1 VNSHTL
7 SQLLFDAAGK
17 SFWLLAAALLLML
30 AVRRGAPAL
39 RHFIWL
45 LVLAGLLL
53 LPAAALISPFQS
65 APAWAGMGN
74 FVEHWVARA
83 DLNQPPNLPAV
94 ANGTGAARGG
104 VTPTVSA
111 PAVPSGDLRPSL
123 PRALDLRLCIL
134 WAWAAGLVATLL
146 AFAVRLGLLRGIERA
161 SKMMDDP
168 EFPALAETVCRELN
182 LQRRVCFLQ
191 SAQSLM
197 PMTWGWWRPVVLL
210 PPDTSGWER
219 GRLHS
224 VLRHEL
230 GHVKRRDCL
239 TQGFA
244 NLACALFWFNP
255 LVWLAARQMRRE
267 RERACDDLVLSTGL
281 RPSEYASHL
290 LEIARHFARAPHAAA
305 IPIARQSGLESRL
318 RFIVDSSRK
327 PGRLHPAAAC
337 AAALIVG
344 AIFFAVGGCKTGA
357 PSKAA
362 PANESGALRQKQFE
376 QLKIFFAVKEQQAQ
390 SLAATDGKT
399 LIPEVKSYF
408 AAGRK
413 GDWRTVD
420 DLWTNLLNKQKLLRK
435 LDQAARAKYPAD
447 EAGLLSPYWQTIMET
462 WGAME
467 RIEMTAPKY
476 TQIMAD
482 KIIHS
487 IPAGSIYLGG
497 TDPGR
502 FLISAMCQSQ
512 SAGDPFFT
520 ITQNAVADPTYL
532 DYVRLMYGGKIQPP
546 TKEAVPKAYSDFA
559 ADTKRRYQ
567 HDQDYPNEAR
577 QIKPGEKISTESGWF
592 AIDGMAAVM
601 EINASITKIMFD
613 ENPNREFY
621 IEESYPLDWTY
632 PYLEPHGLIMKIN
645 RQPLAEL
652 SERMVDADRKYWRNL
667 ANGMIGDWLTE
678 ETTVKAVAEFADK
691 IYVRKDLSG
700 FTGDPAFVQ
709 NDFARQ
715 TFAQLRSTIAGVYA
729 WRIGA
734 LKEAP
739 AAEDYAA
746 KSAPDRRRMAAAADF
761 AFRQAFA
768 LCPSSTEIV
777 MPYTHFLTAQN
788 RAADAILVAQT
799 ASQSPSLKEEDA
811 TRVRNLL
818 QDLQAGRAK

>member
-1 VNSHTL
+1 MSSHAL

-17 SFWLLAAALLLML
+17 SFWLLAAALLVMF

-45 LVLAGLLL
+45 LVMAGLLL
-53 LPAAALISPFQS
+53 LPAAPLVSPFQS
-65 APAWAGMGN
+65 APASAGLGN
-74 FVEHWVARA
+74 FVEQWAARS

-94 ANGTGAARGG
+94 ATGTGAARGA

-111 PAVPSGDLRPSL
+111 PAVPSGDLDPSP
-123 PRALDLRLCIL
+123 PRALDLRRCIL
-134 WAWAAGLVATLL
+134 WAWAAGLAATLL

-161 SKMMDDP
+161 SKRIDDP
-168 EFPALAETVCRELN
+168 EFPALVETVCRELN
-182 LQRRVCFLQ
+182 LQRRVRFLQ

-230 GHVKRRDCL
+230 GHVKRWDCL

-267 RERACDDLVLSTGL
+267 RERACDDLVPSTGL

-305 IPIARQSGLESRL
+305 IPVARQSGLESRL

-327 PGRLHPAAAC
+327 PGHLRPAAAC

-357 PSKAA
+357 PPKAGN
-362 PANESGALRQKQFE
+362 ANDAGALRQKQFE
-376 QLKIFFAVKEQQAQ
+376 QLKLFFAAKEQQART
-390 SLAATDGKT
+390 LAPKDGKT
-399 LIPEVKSYF
+399 LFPEVESYF

-413 GDWRTVD
+413 GDWQTVDGLWTNYFRRRGYEYERTPETVD
-420 DLWTNLLNKQKLLRK
+420 DDRLNT
-435 LDQAARAKYPAD
+435 
-447 EAGLLSPYWQTIMET
+447 PYWQTTIET
-462 WGAME
+462 WGAWACLD
-467 RIEMTAPKY
+467 RIAPKY
-476 TQIMAD
+476 AQIMAD
-482 KIIHS
+482 EIIHS

-497 TDPGR
+497 TNPGR
-502 FLISAMCQSQ
+502 FLISALCQSQ
-512 SAGDPFFT
+512 IHGDPFYT
-520 ITQNAVADPTYL
+520 ITQNAVADPAYL
-532 DYVRLMYGGKIQPP
+532 QYVRLMYGGKIQIPSN
-546 TKEAVPKAYSDFA
+546 EASQTTYHDYYEDLA
-559 ADTKRRYQ
+559 RRYK
-567 HDQDYPNEAR
+567 HDQDFPKEPRQMKGETVSFVDGNMTAR
-577 QIKPGEKISTESGWF
+577 GVV
-592 AIDGMAAVM
+592 AVM
-601 EINASITKIMFD
+601 ALNASILKIMFD
-613 ENPNREFY
+613 NNPDREFY
-621 IEESYPLDWTY
+621 IEEAFPLDWTY

-652 SERMVDADRKYWRNL
+652 SERTVDADRKYWRNL

-678 ETTVKAVAEFADK
+678 ETTVKAVTEFADK

-700 FTGDPAFVQ
+700 FTGDPALVQ

-715 TFAQLRSTIAGVYA
+715 AFAQLRSIIAGLYA

-734 LKEAP
+734 LPEVP
-739 AAEDYAA
+739 SAEDYTAQ
-746 KSAPDRRRMAAAADF
+746 SAPDRRRMAAAADF

-768 LCPSSTEIV
+768 LCPSSTGIV
-777 MPYTHFLTAQN
+777 MRYAHFLMTQN

-799 ASQSPSLKEEDA
+799 ALQMPSLKEEDA
-811 TRVRNLL
+811 AHFRDLL
-818 QDLQAGRAK
+818 QALKAGRAN